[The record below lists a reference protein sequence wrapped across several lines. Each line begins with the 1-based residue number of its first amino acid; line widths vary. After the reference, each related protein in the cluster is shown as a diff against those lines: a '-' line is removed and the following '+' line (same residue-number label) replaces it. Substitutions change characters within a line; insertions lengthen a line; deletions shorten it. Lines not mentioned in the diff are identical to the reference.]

1 MGKTDLWPVTSMQLF
16 YSLASNI
23 WLKSLSVAF
32 VISCFTVL
40 QLYAIPWFLTMYAR
54 KLEFESCS
62 FFHEICLIEKILQT
76 FYLQGFNTLVFC
88 WFFFFSW
95 MVSFTFY
102 ISWERFDETKLSQMS
117 QWVSY
122 VLTIT
127 KSLWLFNNHA
137 DMN

>member
-1 MGKTDLWPVTSMQLF
+1 MGKTDLWPVTSLQLF

-88 WFFFFSW
+88 CFFLNGLFHFLYNLG
-95 MVSFTFY
+95 TFWWDKVVTNVTMGIICAY
-102 ISWERFDETKLSQMS
+102 HNKTTLA
-117 QWVSY
+117 V
-122 VLTIT
+122 
-127 KSLWLFNNHA
+127 
-137 DMN
+137 

>member
-1 MGKTDLWPVTSMQLF
+1 MRKTDLWPVTSMQLF

-23 WLKSLSVAF
+23 WLKSLAVAF

-76 FYLQGFNTLVFC
+76 FYLQGFNTLVC
-88 WFFFFSW
+88 FFFFG
-95 MVSFTFY
+95 MVSFTFLY
-102 ISWERFDETKLSQMS
+102 NLGTFWWDKVVTNVTMGIICAYHNKTTLA
-117 QWVSY
+117 V
-122 VLTIT
+122 
-127 KSLWLFNNHA
+127 
-137 DMN
+137 